1 MTLQNE
7 GSHTFVKS
15 QIVGVPQTLEDY
27 VMITSCEIHNLRCFK
42 HLNLKGLQ
50 RFTFMVGASGSGK
63 TAFLEGLF
71 LTGGSSAEIAFRI
84 RRFRGLGEG
93 AIQLSGT
100 RYSFESIF
108 GDMFHNFDKDA
119 GFSIKFTDTER
130 GWRSVEVG
138 FDRDK
143 NTIELPLG
151 KSAKAQNMFLSTPL
165 NFKWENP
172 QRVMNSRV
180 EVKNGELRME
190 ATHDVFPMIF
200 VSPRTSSAMF
210 DAQRF
215 SELSTQNKS
224 DIAIKAMQNIFP
236 EIRTITLENMAGELV
251 LHAQV
256 DGVKEKLPVV
266 DLSSGLNKYLSIVL
280 SILINRQGTV
290 LVDEVENGFYYA
302 NLPVILDGIFDLCDE
317 QEVQLIASTH
327 SYEFLQALVKAMELR
342 GKAGKGFSC
351 IRFERQTERLS
362 LTQEPLATLIEGSSM
377 KSAIESNFEIR

>member
-1 MTLQNE
+1 MLCE
-7 GSHTFVKS
+7 KS
-15 QIVGVPQTLEDY
+15 QAIEIPQAIEDY
-27 VMITSCEIHNLRCFK
+27 VMITSCEIHNFRCFK

-50 RFTFMVGASGSGK
+50 RFTFVVGASGTGK
-63 TAFLEGLF
+63 TAFLEGIF

-93 AIQLSGT
+93 AIELSGT

-119 GFSIKFTDTER
+119 GFSIRFNDTRR
-130 GWRSVEVG
+130 GWRSVEAG

-151 KSAKAQNMFLSTPL
+151 KGAKLENMFLSTPL

-190 ATHDVFPMIF
+190 ATHDVFPLIF
-200 VSPRTSSAMF
+200 VSPRTSSAKY

-224 DIAIKAMQNIFP
+224 EAAVKAMQKIFP
-236 EIRTITLENMAGELV
+236 EIRAITLENTAGELV

-256 DGVKEKLPVV
+256 DGVKDKLPVV
-266 DLSSGLNKYLSIVL
+266 ALSSGLNKYLSIIL
-280 SILINRQGTV
+280 SILTNPQGTL
-290 LVDEVENGFYYA
+290 LVDEIENGFYYA
-302 NLPVILDGIFDLCDE
+302 NLAVILDGIFDLCDE

-342 GKAGKGFSC
+342 GNEGKGFSC
-351 IRFERQTERLS
+351 VRFERDGATLS
-362 LTQEPLATLIEGSSM
+362 LAKQPSVVVIEGSRM
-377 KSAIESNFEIR
+377 KSVIENNFEIR